1 MSNVRRSERL
11 KRVAEAPPP
20 QVNDP
25 DSQDEEEAD
34 DDTQYKPKPVKR
46 RKVAR
51 VDGETKRVVPR
62 GKGKLRNL
70 PQMPL
75 DILFEIFG
83 FLTPLDVLRL
93 ARTTKDFRSVLM
105 KRSAISLWKTVF
117 DNVPGTPEKPE
128 DICEPA
134 WANFLFTNH
143 CYQCFSP
150 RPSHT
155 FGGHYVRFCKR
166 CATDKEFD
174 VRTSEVS
181 QKLLRL
187 GISPYDS
194 PCRVYSIAYEYEGTY
209 AWSSKHYSSR
219 SRLSYLRVDLDD
231 FLEGYERVRQNE
243 EERKA
248 FLEQRKERFRLIDQR
263 IPVYKKWF
271 TEKHDER
278 SAERDDIRAAR
289 FEAIQQKLSDLGWAS
304 ELKTLGPSDMDTL
317 RQLPNV
323 KVPRPL
329 TNRMWNKIE
338 PEIVP
343 LMEGFRDERLKK
355 ERAAVLKRRRQ
366 IFADVVKD
374 YNSSQPPDS
383 ILPCPSDLYFLESF
397 APVKTSIEEDP
408 NEVKYSASN
417 FDDVIAEMPRYCEEW
432 KALCASQLIEFA
444 NNDASVKNADPPI
457 TFDESTLQLARTVFT
472 CTYCDQAI
480 VYPNMLGHRCFH
492 REPRLYD
499 PRATQAMLD
508 LKCHYWAQSARP
520 LLRLIPAA
528 MISKLLQTCGFDP
541 QTATKEDV
549 DAGRRWVTAERNYVT
564 PTVMRWR
571 RAIQF
576 ASWFTPDVGSCILVT
591 DESLIKVYDLAE
603 LDYYET
609 KSRNSPF
616 ICVHC
621 SEKTVGS
628 LTEHMTKIYVPRLR
642 TAAQLVYVCKYWEKI
657 VTPFLYETLMIS
669 TASQLRLATET
680 LSLVIDRSG
689 SDFHLGDDQESRPS
703 TVQHHISQAE
713 PDPLIKAI
721 SLAHNTLEVLSV
733 PNAYTFQHHAS
744 KSSSSLAS
752 LFKKMPA
759 LRAFRHDF
767 PFVANASSASSI
779 PPNVEF
785 LSVSSNHPCPPI
797 PPSVKEMVILCYGSP
812 LHHNVHNVDGAFVT
826 TLTLLCFF
834 RPEMLQQAM
843 SCISPSV
850 KVLSLHIRSWTN
862 LRRITSIPENVTC
875 LGLKANARLAG
886 DLRLALASFF
896 ESVKAPALNTVRLL
910 HWDDGYY
917 LRTCRPDALST
928 LVLILRARD
937 VDLIDWEGVLMK

>member
-1 MSNVRRSERL
+1 MMNRLLGLLCLLPLAFAQLQPLKSYFTGGRYLGFFTNQGRMTSAGSTYVSIGETNFNAVTESNACKWEVIEPTQGQFAWSGCDYSFNWITSRGGKFRGHTLVWHSQLAPWVSTLSGSAVESAMSNHINTVMGHYKGKVYCWDVVNEALNEDGTLRTSVFYTQVGTDYITKAFQYARIADPAAKLYYNDYNIEAAGRKQDGAFNLVRDL
-11 KRVAEAPPP
+11 KAKGLIDGIGLQGHFTVGQMPANLTGTVQRFASLGIDVAFTEVDIGTTTQDFVGQARDYATMTTACVSVDRCVGITIGGIRDNESPYWRFGQYTLLWDESYQPKPAASAVASVAAGGTGGSPGTSAPTPSSTPVSSSTPTSTSSAPAATQTKYGQCGEAPPP

-25 DSQDEEEAD
+25 ESQDEEAED
-34 DDTQYKPKPVKR
+34 DDTQYKPKPAKR
-46 RKVAR
+46 RKV
-51 VDGETKRVVPR
+51 VPGDGETKRVVPR

-457 TFDESTLQLARTVFT
+457 TFDESTLQLARTATDVFIANHA
-472 CTYCDQAI
+472 CTIPGLPKQCLI
-480 VYPNMLGHRCFH
+480 SSVTTGPN
-492 REPRLYD
+492 
-499 PRATQAMLD
+499 
-508 LKCHYWAQSARP
+508 
-520 LLRLIPAA
+520 
-528 MISKLLQTCGFDP
+528 
-541 QTATKEDV
+541 
-549 DAGRRWVTAERNYVT
+549 
-564 PTVMRWR
+564 
-571 RAIQF
+571 
-576 ASWFTPDVGSCILVT
+576 
-591 DESLIKVYDLAE
+591 
-603 LDYYET
+603 
-609 KSRNSPF
+609 
-616 ICVHC
+616 
-621 SEKTVGS
+621 
-628 LTEHMTKIYVPRLR
+628 
-642 TAAQLVYVCKYWEKI
+642 QLV
-657 VTPFLYETLMIS
+657 P
-669 TASQLRLATET
+669 
-680 LSLVIDRSG
+680 
-689 SDFHLGDDQESRPS
+689 
-703 TVQHHISQAE
+703 
-713 PDPLIKAI
+713 
-721 SLAHNTLEVLSV
+721 
-733 PNAYTFQHHAS
+733 
-744 KSSSSLAS
+744 
-752 LFKKMPA
+752 
-759 LRAFRHDF
+759 
-767 PFVANASSASSI
+767 
-779 PPNVEF
+779 
-785 LSVSSNHPCPPI
+785 
-797 PPSVKEMVILCYGSP
+797 CYG
-812 LHHNVHNVDGAFVT
+812 
-826 TLTLLCFF
+826 
-834 RPEMLQQAM
+834 
-843 SCISPSV
+843 
-850 KVLSLHIRSWTN
+850 
-862 LRRITSIPENVTC
+862 
-875 LGLKANARLAG
+875 
-886 DLRLALASFF
+886 
-896 ESVKAPALNTVRLL
+896 
-910 HWDDGYY
+910 
-917 LRTCRPDALST
+917 
-928 LVLILRARD
+928 
-937 VDLIDWEGVLMK
+937 